1 MMEGNINT
9 NTPKMDWLS
18 GGLPGAWRSFKQHCE
33 FMFGG
38 PHKGKSEDQLCNY
51 LMIWVGEKGRD
62 IYNTWTLTGD
72 ESKKLK
78 MYYEK
83 FESHVKPKSNQVFAR
98 YKFHKKVQ
106 QESEP
111 FEQFLTEL
119 KLLVKD
125 CGYKDPD
132 KMVRDRV
139 VIRCCSQKVREKLIQ
154 EGSKLTLEQ
163 AIDIARTL
171 ELSHAQLQTMAGED
185 RSVEVHGLNTR
196 QDESKS
202 NRNPKKKQGQWES
215 ERNECPRCG
224 FKNHDKREQ
233 CPAHGKKC
241 AKCFKLHHYA
251 RVCKSKPEK
260 QVHYVDEDSSAS
272 DDDFYVGCI
281 ETVNTVDTNE
291 WYEGIAIN
299 QKVVRFQLDTGA
311 RCNVMPLH
319 TFNQLETRMN
329 LEKPVAK
336 LKSYSGHFIDVKGI
350 ATLPCELKGRKYQ
363 VKFHIVNSEVP
374 TVLSANTCAEM
385 GLVQR
390 IHAIESNHS
399 KPSQPPPLSTHT
411 SSVNTDKSDMLKDYP
426 DLFSGLGC
434 LPGEHTIKIDPAVS
448 PVVHPP
454 RKVPVAI
461 KEKVKKELDRME
473 SARVIVRQTEPTD
486 WVSSM
491 VTVIKPNKVRICLDP
506 RDLNLA
512 IKREHYPMKTIEE
525 IVAKIPGA
533 KVFLT
538 LDAKSGFWQIKQS
551 EESSKLCTFNS
562 PFGRYRFTRPLFGI
576 KSAPEIFQRTMSQL
590 LHDIQGTEIV
600 VDDILV
606 WGRDVSEND
615 ARLKQVLN

>member
-1 MMEGNINT
+1 
-9 NTPKMDWLS
+9 
-18 GGLPGAWRSFKQHCE
+18 
-33 FMFGG
+33 
-38 PHKGKSEDQLCNY
+38 
-51 LMIWVGEKGRD
+51 
-62 IYNTWTLTGD
+62 
-72 ESKKLK
+72 
-78 MYYEK
+78 
-83 FESHVKPKSNQVFAR
+83 
-98 YKFHKKVQ
+98 
-106 QESEP
+106 
-111 FEQFLTEL
+111 
-119 KLLVKD
+119 
-125 CGYKDPD
+125 
-132 KMVRDRV
+132 
-139 VIRCCSQKVREKLIQ
+139 
-154 EGSKLTLEQ
+154 
-163 AIDIARTL
+163 
-171 ELSHAQLQTMAGED
+171 
-185 RSVEVHGLNTR
+185 
-196 QDESKS
+196 
-202 NRNPKKKQGQWES
+202 
-215 ERNECPRCG
+215 
-224 FKNHDKREQ
+224 
-233 CPAHGKKC
+233 
-241 AKCFKLHHYA
+241 
-251 RVCKSKPEK
+251 
-260 QVHYVDEDSSAS
+260 
-272 DDDFYVGCI
+272 
-281 ETVNTVDTNE
+281 
-291 WYEGIAIN
+291 
-299 QKVVRFQLDTGA
+299 
-311 RCNVMPLH
+311 
-319 TFNQLETRMN
+319 
-329 LEKPVAK
+329 
-336 LKSYSGHFIDVKGI
+336 
-350 ATLPCELKGRKYQ
+350 
-363 VKFHIVNSEVP
+363 
-374 TVLSANTCAEM
+374 
-385 GLVQR
+385 
-390 IHAIESNHS
+390 
-399 KPSQPPPLSTHT
+399 
-411 SSVNTDKSDMLKDYP
+411 MLKDYP